1 MGLTNEKINLVD
13 KSDKNDENINQKINI
28 LKSVKSKY
36 ILEIIFSKL
45 NEKKKL
51 RMIIYNKNFQ
61 KKLGININDYKTLS
75 GKLFVGEK
83 NGIGKEYVIET
94 NKLLFEGNYL
104 NGKRNGKGKVYWD
117 NGKIQFEGVFL
128 NGAKIKGKEYN
139 PEGKTILKI
148 NENGKVEEYYDNN
161 DIKFKGEYLNG

>member
-1 MGLTNEKINLVD
+1 MGLTNEKINLID

-61 KKLGININDYKTLS
+61 KNQELILMIIKL
-75 GKLFVGEK
+75 
-83 NGIGKEYVIET
+83 
-94 NKLLFEGNYL
+94 
-104 NGKRNGKGKVYWD
+104 
-117 NGKIQFEGVFL
+117 
-128 NGAKIKGKEYN
+128 
-139 PEGKTILKI
+139 
-148 NENGKVEEYYDNN
+148 
-161 DIKFKGEYLNG
+161 